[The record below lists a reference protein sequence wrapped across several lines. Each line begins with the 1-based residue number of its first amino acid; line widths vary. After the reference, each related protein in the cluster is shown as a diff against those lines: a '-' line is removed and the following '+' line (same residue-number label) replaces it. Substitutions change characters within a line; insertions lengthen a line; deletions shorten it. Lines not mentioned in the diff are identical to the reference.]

1 MKKGIKKTICI
12 LLTAISCI
20 SLVGCGEAAVG
31 QADINPQTPI
41 EEVAFPL
48 SETKELSFITN
59 APARTEQDP
68 NKRTIF
74 MRLEEQTNVHVNWT
88 CFVSDQFGDKK
99 NLALAQFGALPDGL
113 FVAGMNDYDLLR
125 YAKQGIII
133 PLENLIDKYMPNL
146 LLFVI
151 MQMNYNKN
159 LILQVT

>member
-88 CFVSDQFGDKK
+88 CFVSDQFGDK
-99 NLALAQFGALPDGL
+99 
-113 FVAGMNDYDLLR
+113 
-125 YAKQGIII
+125 
-133 PLENLIDKYMPNL
+133 
-146 LLFVI
+146 
-151 MQMNYNKN
+151 
-159 LILQVT
+159 